1 MTPPLRSAPG
11 SLGQLSLRQLARR
24 GASAALRLLAPD
36 YCAACDA
43 PVAPALTFCSDC
55 GLCPPAPAH
64 VAASA
69 HVAGA
74 YAAPLSTAILRM
86 KFGQRTDLADRL
98 CPLLPAPSLTLPG
111 CPLVV
116 PVPLHFARLA
126 ERGFNPAALL
136 AKGLCERVSGQF
148 EPRLLERTRDT
159 PHQSRLDAKSRRA
172 NVEGAFRARR
182 GRDAQLGAAERHAVL
197 VDDVVTTGSTL
208 LACRQA
214 LYAAGVVH
222 VTVVALAAAPAPT

>member
-1 MTPPLRSAPG
+1 M
-11 SLGQLSLRQLARR
+11 
-24 GASAALRLLAPD
+24 AAG
-36 YCAACDA
+36 
-43 PVAPALTFCSDC
+43 V
-55 GLCPPAPAH
+55 
-64 VAASA
+64 

-74 YAAPLSTAILRM
+74 YAPPLSTSILRM

-98 CPLLPAPSLTLPG
+98 CALLPVASLTFPG
-111 CPLVV
+111 RPLVV
-116 PVPLHFARLA
+116 PVPLHFVRLA

-159 PHQSRLDAKSRRA
+159 PHQSRLPAGSRRA
-172 NVEGAFRARR
+172 NVQGAFRTRR
-182 GRDAQLGAAERHAVL
+182 GWAVELGAAERHAVL

-208 LACRQA
+208 RACSQA

-222 VTVVALAAAPAPT
+222 VTVVALAAAPAPR